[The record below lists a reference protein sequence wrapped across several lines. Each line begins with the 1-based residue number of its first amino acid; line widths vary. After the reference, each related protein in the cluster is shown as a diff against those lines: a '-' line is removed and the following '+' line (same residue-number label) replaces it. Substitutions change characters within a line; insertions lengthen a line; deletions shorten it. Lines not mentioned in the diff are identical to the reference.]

1 MASYW
6 FRNGNVYFT
15 NINHKGLH
23 RTSDEYAEERSI
35 YKDLI
40 TKNNKKTFQI
50 LQAKYSRGGGDSH
63 MKGAEMLVGN
73 FELNL

>member
-15 NINHKGLH
+15 NINHKGLP

-50 LQAKYSRGGGDSH
+50 LQAKYSRGGGGLPYERGGDACW
-63 MKGAEMLVGN
+63 K
-73 FELNL
+73 F